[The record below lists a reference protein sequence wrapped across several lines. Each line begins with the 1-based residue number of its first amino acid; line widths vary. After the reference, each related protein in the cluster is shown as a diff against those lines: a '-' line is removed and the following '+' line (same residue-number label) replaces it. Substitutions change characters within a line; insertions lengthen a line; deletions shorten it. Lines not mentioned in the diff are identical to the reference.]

1 MTFEKLKGQGM
12 GFFLTWKLFCDR
24 GFDSKMCYKFN
35 RFNEFSQREVSLNPS
50 IFIVRNCSGYQ
61 RTSFFLLMKFDNFKL
76 ASVELLREL

>member
-1 MTFEKLKGQGM
+1 MTFEMLKGQGM
-12 GFFLTWKLFCDR
+12 VFFNLEIFCDR
-24 GFDSKMCYKFN
+24 AFDSKMCYKFN

-76 ASVELLREL
+76 ALMELLRE